1 VPAHFQLALLGALP
15 AVLAMMLFDRL
26 DAKRP
31 EPRSTLR
38 MVALAGGVSAIP
50 VILIELALK
59 LFGPGDLDALESGA
73 PSSYGAGLY
82 MAFIVAAAPEEAA
95 KMVSMLLFAWRR
107 PEFDERMDG
116 IVYGARAG
124 LGFALVEN
132 VGYLLT
138 LPTNLGEY
146 VALFL
151 GRAVLA
157 VPGHAIWGA
166 VIGYFAAVRRFD
178 NRGPGLIGGYLLA
191 VAMHGAYD
199 AWLFCAPTAI
209 ADGHT
214 WMSLGIAGFP
224 VVAYSVPFAIVG
236 GGALFVRAAMV
247 RALADDDHAELL
259 ANQALLY
266 QQQQAWYAQQQAYAE
281 QQAWYA
287 QQQAYAEQQ
296 ARQAQQQQAY
306 PQPQPPPPQWPPGG
320 SGS

>member
-1 VPAHFQLALLGALP
+1 
-15 AVLAMMLFDRL
+15 MMLFDRL

-38 MVALAGGVSAIP
+38 RVALAGGLSAIP
-50 VILIELALK
+50 VIVVELVLK
-59 LFGPGDLDALESGA
+59 AIGPGDLEALERGA

-82 MAFIVAAAPEEAA
+82 MAFVVAAAPEEAA
-95 KMVSMLLFAWRR
+95 KMASMLLFAWRR

-138 LPTNLGEY
+138 LPSSLGEY

-178 NRGPGLIGGYLLA
+178 RRGPGIVGGYLLA
-191 VAMHGAYD
+191 VAMHGTYD

-214 WMSLGIAGFP
+214 WMALGVGGFP
-224 VVAYSVPFAIVG
+224 AVAYAVPFLVVG
-236 GGALFVRAAMV
+236 GGALFVRAAMN
-247 RALADDDHAELL
+247 RALADDDVAEAHAR
-259 ANQALLY
+259 ARALDY
-266 QQQQAWYAQQQAYAE
+266 PQQQYPQQPYPQQPYPQQQYPQPQYP
-281 QQAWYA
+281 QQPYP
-287 QQQAYAEQQ
+287 QPQYPQPQT
-296 ARQAQQQQAY
+296 Y
-306 PQPQPPPPQWPPGG
+306 PQPQPPYPPPGTRQ
-320 SGS
+320 S